1 MMCIMRTTISIDD
14 ELLAAA
20 RERARSQGQTLGQ
33 FIEGSLRRQLA
44 AADQGGAR
52 PVVPVYHSGTGPRPG
67 LDLTSNRALLEALD
81 EGLELDARR

>member
-1 MMCIMRTTISIDD
+1 MRTTISIDD
-14 ELLAAA
+14 ELLATT

-33 FIEGSLRRQLA
+33 FIESSLRRQLA
-44 AADQGGAR
+44 ASDRRGPR
-52 PVVPVYHSGTGPRPG
+52 PMVPVYRGGTGPRPG